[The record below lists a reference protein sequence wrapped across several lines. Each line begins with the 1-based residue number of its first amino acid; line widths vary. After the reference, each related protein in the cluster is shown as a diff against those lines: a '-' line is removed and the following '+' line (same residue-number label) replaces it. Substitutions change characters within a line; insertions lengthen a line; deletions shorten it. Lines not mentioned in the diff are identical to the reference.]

1 MGGPR
6 LSRPYRPSAGGP
18 RLSRPYPFPVATS
31 ATLPCDVPAGVP
43 VATSATLPCA
53 FYREAVVSSASGGP
67 RLSRPRPFMFSHAI
81 QEHSPAL
88 DTATRPHGRPTPF
101 GRGCCARIPI
111 SAHSFRPCA
120 VACPSNRAETMEAG
134 ARGARSGG
142 PRLSR
147 PHRPS
152 AGGPR
157 LSRPHRPSAGGPRL
171 SRPHRLSA
179 GGPRLSRPHPRR
191 SRSRQARPSRAT
203 CPPGSRSRQARPSRA
218 TCPPGSRS
226 RQARPSRVPFPRA
239 IRSGTN
245 VKLAPSTASFT
256 DGNPTADMSRARRRN
271 ECGQA

>member
-6 LSRPYRPSAGGP
+6 VRGRVREGRAWEGRACRGRIPSRSRQARPSHVPCPPG
-18 RLSRPYPFPVATS
+18 SRSRQARPSHVPYPFPVATS
-31 ATLPCDVPAGVP
+31 ATLPCAVSAGVS
-43 VATSATLPCA
+43 VATSATLPCV
-53 FYREAVVSSASGGP
+53 FCREAVVSSASGGP

-120 VACPSNRAETMEAG
+120 VACPSNRAETKEAG
-134 ARGARSGG
+134 ARRARSGG

-157 LSRPHRPSAGGPRL
+157 VGGPRLSRPHRPSAGGPRV
-171 SRPHRLSA
+171 
-179 GGPRLSRPHPRR
+179 GGPRLSRPHPHRSRSRQARPSRATHPRR
-191 SRSRQARPSRAT
+191 SRSRQARPSRARVVPACQT
-203 CPPGSRSRQARPSRA
+203 PSAFASRRKVYLFRPSK
-218 TCPPGSRS
+218 RS
-226 RQARPSRVPFPRA
+226 
-239 IRSGTN
+239 
-245 VKLAPSTASFT
+245 
-256 DGNPTADMSRARRRN
+256 
-271 ECGQA
+271 